1 MPINTLQQLYETLK
15 LEMKENYMIKSK
27 LIIFLFRVS
36 NYFAYKPKVTWL
48 LTFPIFI
55 LYIFITEWILGVE
68 IPIKTKIGKG
78 LKLYH
83 GVGLVINGFTVIG
96 ENFTVRQGVT
106 IGNKTLSDGSLS
118 NSPTIGDNVELGALV
133 IIIGEVTIG
142 HNVKVGAGTV
152 VTRSVADNKVI
163 VGAKF
168 RELVL

>member
-1 MPINTLQQLYETLK
+1 
-15 LEMKENYMIKSK
+15 MIKSK

-36 NYFAYKPKVTWL
+36 NYCAYKPKITWL

-68 IPIKTKIGKG
+68 IPIKTKVGKG

-83 GVGLVINGFTVIG
+83 GVGLVINGYSIIG

-118 NSPTIGDNVELGALV
+118 NSPVIGNNVELGASV
-133 IIIGEVTIG
+133 IILGEITIG
-142 HNVKVGAGTV
+142 HNVTIGAGTV
-152 VTRSVADNKVI
+152 VTNSITDNKTV
-163 VGAKF
+163 VGTKF
-168 RELVL
+168 RELAR